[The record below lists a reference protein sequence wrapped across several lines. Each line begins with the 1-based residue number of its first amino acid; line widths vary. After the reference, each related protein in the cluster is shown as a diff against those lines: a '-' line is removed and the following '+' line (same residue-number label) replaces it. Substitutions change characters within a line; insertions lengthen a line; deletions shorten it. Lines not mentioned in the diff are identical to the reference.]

1 MGQPDDVRARLAVL
15 ALLAT
20 VATSPT
26 VGALSVELA
35 VPEPVPTDGTPFDAR
50 IAIEDA
56 ERSTV
61 ELKVWLGGEDWQAS
75 RTFNGSAFQRSDLY
89 VRRADTS
96 NGSWTGWV
104 PLRANPDSS
113 NAARLQAQDGATVGA
128 RVRAAGT
135 TETSRRQVDLLHD
148 PERRPVQL
156 GPDGSVRAL
165 DEGLVAHRSNP
176 TDEPTVTELAL
187 PAGFDGRVCIAD
199 RSCRSGGELVLDRVN
214 ASSVRVRNTGAR
226 ALDLSTGVVLL
237 EEGSCGLT
245 GRLEPNATRTFTL
258 AEPDEGT
265 AAARD
270 RSSATT
276 TGDPASCAGQGPTA
290 SAPPRTLWW
299 RAETIDHAPDPPG
312 WGDVVREPW
321 GQHRWAEWRLP
332 AGVEPRPFRMRP
344 VEGQVTAFGTEDQG
358 LERVLD
364 VIEGARRRLT
374 VSTYLFTNRIVA
386 DALEGAA
393 DRGVDVTLILEPTPV
408 GGLPSREE
416 GIVDRL
422 EQAGV
427 EVRFFAGPVAEH
439 GLQHAKI
446 VVADGTVLLVLTE
459 NLTMSGLPPDGDGNV
474 GLGVGVANA
483 SIASRVEALFGED
496 GPDRAW
502 TPDGWRSF
510 EGAIGLLTSPENAW
524 RRDAVPAWLS
534 RAGRVDGLI
543 LRADPSWGPRDNAWL
558 SGLVEASRD
567 RPVRVLATG
576 VPDQARP
583 DNRRALSYLL
593 GHPDSGHLEARLA
606 PPGLGTLHAKSL
618 IGAET
623 ALVGSTNWGLGGV
636 LLNREVNL
644 LVQDRW
650 VAQRLGSVFDRAWNG
665 TGSSGGFG
673 DARAMRDIPSV
684 GASLSP
690 PVLMSAALLV
700 SRNRRRIRRSGR
712 SAREQAR

>member
-1 MGQPDDVRARLAVL
+1 MLV
-15 ALLAT
+15 LLAT

-26 VGALSVELA
+26 VGALSVEIA

-56 ERSTV
+56 RRSTV
-61 ELKVWLGGEDWQAS
+61 ELKVWLGGEEWQAS

-104 PLRANPDSS
+104 PLRANPDSN
-113 NAARLQAQDGATVGA
+113 NAGRLQSQDVGTVGA

-135 TETSRRQVDLLHD
+135 TETSRTEVELLHD
-148 PERRPVQL
+148 PQPRPIQL
-156 GPDGSVRAL
+156 GPDASVQAL
-165 DEGLVAHRSNP
+165 DGGLVAHRSNP

-187 PAGFDGRVCIAD
+187 PAGFDGRVCVAE
-199 RSCRSGGELVLDRVN
+199 RPCRPSEGLVLDRVN
-214 ASSVRVRNTGAR
+214 VSSVRVRNTGAR
-226 ALDLSTGVVLL
+226 ALDLSTAVAVL
-237 EEGSCGLT
+237 EEGACGLT

-258 AEPDEGT
+258 AGSGEGL
-265 AAARD
+265 AAARG
-270 RSSATT
+270 RSPAT
-276 TGDPASCAGQGPTA
+276 DPGGPTSCAGQGPT
-290 SAPPRTLWW
+290 SSGEPRTLWW
-299 RAETIDHAPDPPG
+299 RAETTDRAPDPPG

-321 GQHRWAEWRLP
+321 GQHRWTEWRLP
-332 AGVEPRPFRMRP
+332 AGVEPRPFRMHP
-344 VEGQVTAFGTEDQG
+344 VEGAITAFGTEEQG
-358 LERVLD
+358 LEQVLD

-393 DRGVDVTLILEPTPV
+393 DRGVDVTLVLEPTPV
-408 GGLPSREE
+408 GGLPDREE
-416 GIVDRL
+416 RIVDRL
-422 EQAGV
+422 GQAGV
-427 EVRFFAGPVAEH
+427 EVRFFGGSIAEH
-439 GLQHAKI
+439 GLQHAKV
-446 VVADGTVLLVLTE
+446 VVADGTVVLVLTE

-483 SIASRVEALFGED
+483 SIASRVEALFGQD
-496 GPDRAW
+496 GPGRPW
-502 TPDGWRSF
+502 TPDGWRPF
-510 EGAIGLLTSPENAW
+510 DGAIGLLTSPGNAW

-576 VPDQARP
+576 VPEETRP
-583 DNRRALSYLL
+583 DNRRALSYLR
-593 GHPDSGHLEARLA
+593 GHPDVGRLEAQLA
-606 PPGLGTLHAKSL
+606 PPGLGTVHAKSL
-618 IGAET
+618 IGAQT

-650 VAQRLGSVFDRAWNG
+650 VAQRLGSVFDQAWNG
-665 TGSSGGFG
+665 TGPSGGFG
-673 DARAMRDIPSV
+673 DVRDLRDIPTV
-684 GASLSP
+684 GASLSS
-690 PVLMSAALLV
+690 PVLASAALLLSWTQGRV
-700 SRNRRRIRRSGR
+700 RRPGCP
-712 SAREQAR
+712 ARERGR